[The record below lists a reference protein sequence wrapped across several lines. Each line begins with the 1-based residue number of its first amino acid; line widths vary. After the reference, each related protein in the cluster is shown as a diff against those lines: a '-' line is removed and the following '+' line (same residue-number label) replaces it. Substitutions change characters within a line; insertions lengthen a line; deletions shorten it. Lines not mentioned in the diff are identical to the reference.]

1 MAQRCRPG
9 QPRQA
14 GRGQRGRIRMGAVP
28 GHLYWTSD
36 TINVANLDGT
46 NQPPGHRYRPEPPV
60 GVAVDPT
67 HLYWANSGSGADGTV
82 NVANLDGSSP
92 RVLVGGQNPPA
103 GVAVDSTYVYWVNP
117 DGGTVNQANL
127 DGSNPHALVTRQ
139 NSYGVAV
146 GP

>member
-14 GRGQRGRIRMGAVP
+14 GRGQRGRMGAVP
-28 GHLYWTSD
+28 GHLDWTS
-36 TINVANLDGT
+36 
-46 NQPPGHRYRPEPPV
+46 
-60 GVAVDPT
+60 
-67 HLYWANSGSGADGTV
+67 GTV

-103 GVAVDSTYVYWVNP
+103 GVAVDPTYVYWVNP

>member
-1 MAQRCRPG
+1 
-9 QPRQA
+9 
-14 GRGQRGRIRMGAVP
+14 
-28 GHLYWTSD
+28 
-36 TINVANLDGT
+36 
-46 NQPPGHRYRPEPPV
+46 V

-67 HLYWANSGSGADGTV
+67 HLYWANSGGGADGTV

-103 GVAVDSTYVYWVNP
+103 GVAVDPTYVYWVNP

-127 DGSNPHALVTRQ
+127 DGSNPHALATRQ

>member
-1 MAQRCRPG
+1 
-9 QPRQA
+9 
-14 GRGQRGRIRMGAVP
+14 
-28 GHLYWTSD
+28 
-36 TINVANLDGT
+36 
-46 NQPPGHRYRPEPPV
+46 V

-103 GVAVDSTYVYWVNP
+103 GVAVDPTYVYWVNP